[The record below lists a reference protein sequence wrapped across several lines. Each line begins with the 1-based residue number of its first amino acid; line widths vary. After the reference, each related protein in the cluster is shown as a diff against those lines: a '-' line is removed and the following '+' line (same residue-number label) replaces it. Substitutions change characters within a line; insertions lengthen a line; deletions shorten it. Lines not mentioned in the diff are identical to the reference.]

1 MKGIKRIFKKA
12 LSLVTLAAVLFCAVG
27 CTGSPMPVEPG
38 ADPTQSA
45 NKPAAIKAVN
55 LMAGIGSKND
65 ASPVVPTASSS
76 VKAADFAVRLF
87 KACLEEGENA
97 LVSPLSVLAALS
109 MTANGAKGETLSQM
123 EDVLGM
129 SVDELNEFYYNY
141 AAQLVNGEKYKLD
154 LANSIW
160 FTADDRFTVNEAFL
174 QKNADYFGADVYKA
188 PFDNGTRQDI
198 NSWVNEHTDGMIPD
212 ILGPDIDMSAA
223 VMILV
228 NALAFD
234 AEWQS
239 VYHEDQVHKGE
250 FTREDGSK
258 RQVDFMYSEEYAYL
272 HADNAEGFMKYYND
286 GRYAFA
292 ALLPN
297 DGVKLSELVASLDGE
312 KLMNI
317 LNGAANESVQ
327 TSIPKFE
334 TEYSVQLN
342 DKLSAMGMPNAFEQW
357 SAEFEGLGTST
368 AGNIFIDRVLHKT
381 FISVDERGTRAG
393 AATAVVMAD
402 EAMALIT
409 HTVLLDRPFLY
420 MLIDCETNLPFFI
433 GTLTDVGE

>member
-1 MKGIKRIFKKA
+1 MEKA
-12 LSLVTLAAVLFCAVG
+12 FEVG
-27 CTGSPMPVEPG
+27 THSMGKE
-38 ADPTQSA
+38 
-45 NKPAAIKAVN
+45 
-55 LMAGIGSKND
+55 
-65 ASPVVPTASSS
+65 
-76 VKAADFAVRLF
+76 FH
-87 KACLEEGENA
+87 A
-97 LVSPLSVLAALS
+97 LD
-109 MTANGAKGETLSQM
+109 ETLSQM
-123 EDVLGM
+123 EEVLGM

-234 AEWQS
+234 AEWQN

-250 FTREDGSK
+250 FTKEDGSK

-272 HADNAEGFMKYYND
+272 HADNAEGFMKYYNG

-297 DGVKLSELVASLDGE
+297 EGVKLSELVASLDGE

-402 EAMALIT
+402 ECAAIMT

-433 GTLTDVGE
+433 GTLADPAK